1 MWMSWKHRKSD
12 YPSKLTFEQKV
23 EVFYEQTL
31 GWQLHIADLV
41 ANGGTTF
48 GESNPVQ
55 TGYEV
60 RSIRHSGFA
69 VLHIC
74 LSYFELI
81 GTLVTSKAGHLSDT
95 AKFKAGVKAVLPI
108 LFKGTSDDDSLLKV
122 LYKGARCGLYHL
134 GRPRAHVGLGQPE
147 DGSPI
152 AYDSKSGTVII
163 SPERLPVVLKSHL
176 ETLKAEL
183 LNPANTALR
192 NEFENRFDEGFE

>member
-12 YPSKLTFEQKV
+12 YPNPLIFDQKV

-48 GESNPVQ
+48 GESNPAQ
-55 TGYEV
+55 AGYEI

-81 GTLVTSKAGHLSDT
+81 GTLVTSNAARPNDT
-95 AKFKAGVKAVLPI
+95 ARFKAGVKAVLPN
-108 LFKGTSDDDSLLKV
+108 LFKGTSDDDALLRV

-163 SPERLPVVLKSHL
+163 SPERLPVVLKNHL
-176 ETLKAEL
+176 ETFKAEL
-183 LNPANTALR
+183 LNPANIALH
-192 NEFENRFDEGFE
+192 NEFEKRFDEGFE

>member
-1 MWMSWKHRKSD
+1 MWMSWKHLKSD
-12 YPSKLTFEQKV
+12 YPTNLTFEQKV

-81 GTLVTSKAGHLSDT
+81 GTLLTSKAARLSDT
-95 AKFKAGVKAVLPI
+95 AKFKAGVKAVLPN
-108 LFKGTSDDDSLLKV
+108 LFSGTSDDDALLKV

-134 GRPRAHVGLGQPE
+134 GRPRAYVGLGQPR
-147 DGSPI
+147 DGGSI
-152 AYDSKSGTVII
+152 AYDSKSGTVIV
-163 SPERLPVVLKSHL
+163 SPERLPVALKKHL
-176 ETLKAEL
+176 DVFKADL
-183 LNPANTALR
+183 LNAANTALR
-192 NEFENRFDEGFE
+192 SEFEKSFDDGFE